1 MLKQDVPL
9 RTGWFGYRKLDVEN
23 CIAHIRAAY
32 AAELRLARQTQ
43 QGMEETMA
51 QLRQENKALRQ
62 RFAQQAAAQAAASV
76 RAEGSD
82 KLQQLTRKLEAAHA
96 EIRRYQTRLFACERQ
111 MIALRRENA
120 DLEAACEQAREELQM
135 AVARAASCA
144 AKLRRQKS
152 VCGEVRVFIYTNPFK
167 ENLPQYYESRIVKLS
182 VSTDSTLELVK
193 TAADILRSIYRS
205 GYAYKRAGVILSD
218 ISPKRG
224 IQRDLFDPTD
234 RSKHE
239 RLMAA
244 MDKINAAY
252 GRHKVITAA
261 EGFEPFKMNRQYLSR
276 QFTTDWDQI
285 IRVKAK

>member
-120 DLEAACEQAREELQM
+120 DLSGSAGAGPDAGTARRSCGLLCKTGRTACGAAGTRVAAGNGAGEAFGG
-135 AVARAASCA
+135 AAA
-144 AKLRRQKS
+144 P
-152 VCGEVRVFIYTNPFK
+152 V
-167 ENLPQYYESRIVKLS
+167 
-182 VSTDSTLELVK
+182 
-193 TAADILRSIYRS
+193 
-205 GYAYKRAGVILSD
+205 
-218 ISPKRG
+218 
-224 IQRDLFDPTD
+224 
-234 RSKHE
+234 
-239 RLMAA
+239 
-244 MDKINAAY
+244 
-252 GRHKVITAA
+252 
-261 EGFEPFKMNRQYLSR
+261 
-276 QFTTDWDQI
+276 
-285 IRVKAK
+285 

>member
-120 DLEAACEQAREELQM
+120 DLEAACEQAREEQQAAQTPACPEVPVQAPPPEPPEE
-135 AVARAASCA
+135 AVACCARSAAQPA
-144 AKLRRQKS
+144 AQPEPVWQPETEL
-152 VCGEVRVFIYTNPFK
+152 E
-167 ENLPQYYESRIVKLS
+167 KLS
-182 VSTDSTLELVK
+182 VEL
-193 TAADILRSIYRS
+193 LRR
-205 GYAYKRAGVILSD
+205 
-218 ISPKRG
+218 
-224 IQRDLFDPTD
+224 FD
-234 RSKHE
+234 
-239 RLMAA
+239 
-244 MDKINAAY
+244 
-252 GRHKVITAA
+252 
-261 EGFEPFKMNRQYLSR
+261 KMMQE
-276 QFTTDWDQI
+276 
-285 IRVKAK
+285 

>member
-9 RTGWFGYRKLDVEN
+9 RTRWFGYRKLDVEN

-120 DLEAACEQAREELQM
+120 DLEAACPEVPVQAPTPEPPEE
-135 AVARAASCA
+135 AVACCARPAAQPA
-144 AKLRRQKS
+144 AQPEPVWQPETEL
-152 VCGEVRVFIYTNPFK
+152 E
-167 ENLPQYYESRIVKLS
+167 KLS
-182 VSTDSTLELVK
+182 VEL
-193 TAADILRSIYRS
+193 LRR
-205 GYAYKRAGVILSD
+205 
-218 ISPKRG
+218 
-224 IQRDLFDPTD
+224 FD
-234 RSKHE
+234 E
-239 RLMAA
+239 M
-244 MDKINAAY
+244 MQ
-252 GRHKVITAA
+252 
-261 EGFEPFKMNRQYLSR
+261 E
-276 QFTTDWDQI
+276 
-285 IRVKAK
+285 

>member
-120 DLEAACEQAREELQM
+120 DLEAACEQAREELQSSRLPRRLPVRKCRCRPRRRNRPKKLWP
-135 AVARAASCA
+135 AVQDRPHS
-144 AKLRRQKS
+144 LRRS
-152 VCGEVRVFIYTNPFK
+152 RNPCG
-167 ENLPQYYESRIVKLS
+167 SRK
-182 VSTDSTLELVK
+182 
-193 TAADILRSIYRS
+193 RSWRNFRWS
-205 GYAYKRAGVILSD
+205 CCAG
-218 ISPKRG
+218 
-224 IQRDLFDPTD
+224 
-234 RSKHE
+234 
-239 RLMAA
+239 LM
-244 MDKINAAY
+244 K
-252 GRHKVITAA
+252 
-261 EGFEPFKMNRQYLSR
+261 
-276 QFTTDWDQI
+276 
-285 IRVKAK
+285 

>member
-111 MIALRRENA
+111 MIALRGKMPTSKRPVSRPGRSCRWPWLVPKRQSSRLPGRLPVRKCRCRPRRRNRPKK
-120 DLEAACEQAREELQM
+120 LWP
-135 AVARAASCA
+135 AVQDRPHS
-144 AKLRRQKS
+144 LRRS
-152 VCGEVRVFIYTNPFK
+152 RNPCG
-167 ENLPQYYESRIVKLS
+167 SRK
-182 VSTDSTLELVK
+182 
-193 TAADILRSIYRS
+193 RSWRS
-205 GYAYKRAGVILSD
+205 FRWSCCAG
-218 ISPKRG
+218 
-224 IQRDLFDPTD
+224 
-234 RSKHE
+234 
-239 RLMAA
+239 LM
-244 MDKINAAY
+244 K
-252 GRHKVITAA
+252 
-261 EGFEPFKMNRQYLSR
+261 
-276 QFTTDWDQI
+276 
-285 IRVKAK
+285 

>member
-111 MIALRRENA
+111 MIALRR
-120 DLEAACEQAREELQM
+120 AAQRPACPEVPVQAPTPEPPEE
-135 AVARAASCA
+135 AVACCARPAAQPA
-144 AKLRRQKS
+144 AQPEPVWQPETEL
-152 VCGEVRVFIYTNPFK
+152 E
-167 ENLPQYYESRIVKLS
+167 KLS
-182 VSTDSTLELVK
+182 VEL
-193 TAADILRSIYRS
+193 LRR
-205 GYAYKRAGVILSD
+205 
-218 ISPKRG
+218 
-224 IQRDLFDPTD
+224 FD
-234 RSKHE
+234 E
-239 RLMAA
+239 M
-244 MDKINAAY
+244 MQ
-252 GRHKVITAA
+252 
-261 EGFEPFKMNRQYLSR
+261 E
-276 QFTTDWDQI
+276 
-285 IRVKAK
+285 

>member
-76 RAEGSD
+76 WAEGSD

-135 AVARAASCA
+135 AVARAERQSSRLPRRLPVRKCRCRPDAGTARRSCGLLCKTGRTACGA
-144 AKLRRQKS
+144 AGTR
-152 VCGEVRVFIYTNPFK
+152 VAAGNGAGEAFGG
-167 ENLPQYYESRIVKLS
+167 
-182 VSTDSTLELVK
+182 
-193 TAADILRSIYRS
+193 AA
-205 GYAYKRAGVILSD
+205 APV
-218 ISPKRG
+218 
-224 IQRDLFDPTD
+224 
-234 RSKHE
+234 
-239 RLMAA
+239 
-244 MDKINAAY
+244 
-252 GRHKVITAA
+252 
-261 EGFEPFKMNRQYLSR
+261 
-276 QFTTDWDQI
+276 
-285 IRVKAK
+285 

>member
-76 RAEGSD
+76 RAEDSD
-82 KLQQLTRKLEAAHA
+82 KLQQLIRKLEAAHA

-135 AVARAASCA
+135 AVARAEKAEQQA
-144 AKLRRQKS
+144 AQRPACPEVPVQACLRESDILVRYGGDEFLLLMPQLRPEGLPLVMDRIQEAVRQARVES
-152 VCGEVRVFIYTNPFK
+152 HPEIRLSISVGGVCGVHPLREAIR
-167 ENLPQYYESRIVKLS
+167 Q
-182 VSTDSTLELVK
+182 
-193 TAADILRSIYRS
+193 AD
-205 GYAYKRAGVILSD
+205 
-218 ISPKRG
+218 
-224 IQRDLFDPTD
+224 D
-234 RSKHE
+234 R
-239 RLMAA
+239 MYQ
-244 MDKINAAY
+244 N
-252 GRHKVITAA
+252 
-261 EGFEPFKMNRQYLSR
+261 
-276 QFTTDWDQI
+276 
-285 IRVKAK
+285 KARNKK

>member
-96 EIRRYQTRLFACERQ
+96 EIRRYQTRLFACGKMPTSKQPVSRHGRSCRWPWPVPKRQ
-111 MIALRRENA
+111 SSRLPRGLPVRKYRCRPRRRNRPKKLWPAVQDRPHSLRRSRNP
-120 DLEAACEQAREELQM
+120 CGSRK
-135 AVARAASCA
+135 RSWRSFRWSC
-144 AKLRRQKS
+144 
-152 VCGEVRVFIYTNPFK
+152 C
-167 ENLPQYYESRIVKLS
+167 
-182 VSTDSTLELVK
+182 
-193 TAADILRSIYRS
+193 
-205 GYAYKRAGVILSD
+205 AG
-218 ISPKRG
+218 
-224 IQRDLFDPTD
+224 
-234 RSKHE
+234 
-239 RLMAA
+239 LM
-244 MDKINAAY
+244 K
-252 GRHKVITAA
+252 
-261 EGFEPFKMNRQYLSR
+261 
-276 QFTTDWDQI
+276 
-285 IRVKAK
+285 

>member
-120 DLEAACEQAREELQM
+120 DLEAACEQGGAADGRGPCRKG
-135 AVARAASCA
+135 RAAGCPDACLSGSAGAGPDAGTARRSCGLLCKTGRTACGA
-144 AKLRRQKS
+144 AGTR
-152 VCGEVRVFIYTNPFK
+152 VAAGNGAGEAFGG
-167 ENLPQYYESRIVKLS
+167 
-182 VSTDSTLELVK
+182 
-193 TAADILRSIYRS
+193 AA
-205 GYAYKRAGVILSD
+205 APV
-218 ISPKRG
+218 
-224 IQRDLFDPTD
+224 
-234 RSKHE
+234 
-239 RLMAA
+239 
-244 MDKINAAY
+244 
-252 GRHKVITAA
+252 
-261 EGFEPFKMNRQYLSR
+261 
-276 QFTTDWDQI
+276 
-285 IRVKAK
+285 

>member
-120 DLEAACEQAREELQM
+120 DLEAACEQARTPACPEVPVQAPTPEPPEE
-135 AVARAASCA
+135 AVACCARPAAQPA
-144 AKLRRQKS
+144 APPEPVWQPETEL
-152 VCGEVRVFIYTNPFK
+152 E
-167 ENLPQYYESRIVKLS
+167 KLS
-182 VSTDSTLELVK
+182 VEL
-193 TAADILRSIYRS
+193 LRR
-205 GYAYKRAGVILSD
+205 
-218 ISPKRG
+218 
-224 IQRDLFDPTD
+224 FD
-234 RSKHE
+234 E
-239 RLMAA
+239 M
-244 MDKINAAY
+244 MQ
-252 GRHKVITAA
+252 
-261 EGFEPFKMNRQYLSR
+261 E
-276 QFTTDWDQI
+276 
-285 IRVKAK
+285 

>member
-96 EIRRYQTRLFACERQ
+96 EIRRRLVEAGLANVTRFSWDAAAAQAR
-111 MIALRRENA
+111 AV
-120 DLEAACEQAREELQM
+120 LEA
-135 AVARAASCA
+135 V
-144 AKLRRQKS
+144 
-152 VCGEVRVFIYTNPFK
+152 G
-167 ENLPQYYESRIVKLS
+167 
-182 VSTDSTLELVK
+182 
-193 TAADILRSIYRS
+193 
-205 GYAYKRAGVILSD
+205 G
-218 ISPKRG
+218 RG
-224 IQRDLFDPTD
+224 
-234 RSKHE
+234 
-239 RLMAA
+239 
-244 MDKINAAY
+244 
-252 GRHKVITAA
+252 
-261 EGFEPFKMNRQYLSR
+261 
-276 QFTTDWDQI
+276 
-285 IRVKAK
+285 

>member
-32 AAELRLARQTQ
+32 AAELRLAWQTQ

-135 AVARAASCA
+135 AVARAEKAEQQAAQTPACPEVPVQAPTPEPPEEVVACCA
-144 AKLRRQKS
+144 RPAAQPAAQPEPVWQPETEL
-152 VCGEVRVFIYTNPFK
+152 E
-167 ENLPQYYESRIVKLS
+167 KLS
-182 VSTDSTLELVK
+182 VEL
-193 TAADILRSIYRS
+193 LRR
-205 GYAYKRAGVILSD
+205 
-218 ISPKRG
+218 
-224 IQRDLFDPTD
+224 FD
-234 RSKHE
+234 E
-239 RLMAA
+239 M
-244 MDKINAAY
+244 MQ
-252 GRHKVITAA
+252 
-261 EGFEPFKMNRQYLSR
+261 E
-276 QFTTDWDQI
+276 
-285 IRVKAK
+285 

>member
-96 EIRRYQTRLFACERQ
+96 EIRRYQTRLYACERE
-111 MIALRRENA
+111 MVALRQENA
-120 DLEAACEQAREELQM
+120 ELEALCEQARANSLLPPVPPQPKVLEQPGLP
-135 AVARAASCA
+135 VI
-144 AKLRRQKS
+144 
-152 VCGEVRVFIYTNPFK
+152 VFHP
-167 ENLPQYYESRIVKLS
+167 
-182 VSTDSTLELVK
+182 
-193 TAADILRSIYRS
+193 AAD
-205 GYAYKRAGVILSD
+205 A
-218 ISPKRG
+218 PKAEQPQPDAVPEQSAPEQEPAPQAAPPEPEEERCPFA
-224 IQRDLFDPTD
+224 QPDWKPTTALDHQAVDLVHQLE
-234 RSKHE
+234 S
-239 RLMAA
+239 LMT
-244 MDKINAAY
+244 
-252 GRHKVITAA
+252 V
-261 EGFEPFKMNRQYLSR
+261 
-276 QFTTDWDQI
+276 
-285 IRVKAK
+285 

>member
-135 AVARAASCA
+135 AVARAEKAEQQAAQTPACPEVPVQAPTPEPPEEAVVCCA
-144 AKLRRQKS
+144 GSAAQPAAQPEPVWQPETEL
-152 VCGEVRVFIYTNPFK
+152 E
-167 ENLPQYYESRIVKLS
+167 KLS
-182 VSTDSTLELVK
+182 VEL
-193 TAADILRSIYRS
+193 LRR
-205 GYAYKRAGVILSD
+205 
-218 ISPKRG
+218 
-224 IQRDLFDPTD
+224 FD
-234 RSKHE
+234 E
-239 RLMAA
+239 M
-244 MDKINAAY
+244 MQ
-252 GRHKVITAA
+252 
-261 EGFEPFKMNRQYLSR
+261 E
-276 QFTTDWDQI
+276 
-285 IRVKAK
+285 

>member
-120 DLEAACEQAREELQM
+120 DLEAACEQAREEQQAAQTPACPEVPVQAPTPEPPEE
-135 AVARAASCA
+135 AVACCARPAAQPA
-144 AKLRRQKS
+144 AQPEPVWQPETEL
-152 VCGEVRVFIYTNPFK
+152 E
-167 ENLPQYYESRIVKLS
+167 KLS
-182 VSTDSTLELVK
+182 VEL
-193 TAADILRSIYRS
+193 LRR
-205 GYAYKRAGVILSD
+205 
-218 ISPKRG
+218 
-224 IQRDLFDPTD
+224 FD
-234 RSKHE
+234 E
-239 RLMAA
+239 M
-244 MDKINAAY
+244 MQ
-252 GRHKVITAA
+252 
-261 EGFEPFKMNRQYLSR
+261 E
-276 QFTTDWDQI
+276 
-285 IRVKAK
+285 